1 MDSYQIFRL
10 IDSILPFEACL
21 YHQVLPIAIEGS
33 RLRLGMVDP
42 DDLTALNYVRQLL
55 AYVNCSLI
63 PQPIS
68 AEAHKSMLSAYL
80 NYTDKSKNSPGEN
93 NYNTSKLTKNEVD
106 RPLKPPPEKDTS
118 KPNTEEN
125 NHASNL
131 IKNEVDRPLKPPAEN
146 NISQTKS
153 DNISAIQPTVN
164 TEEEKIKS
172 AIQDIIN
179 SLPVLE
185 VKTDHVSSPMEVLA
199 TLPPPQLLK
208 ELLGRVVTG
217 GIGRLHFERHPE
229 QGRILWSQ
237 NGVLQ
242 SVLENLPLNVFQ
254 CVINEL
260 KILTHLPLIPIQNPK
275 QVELARRYQES
286 EILVRLRIMIG
297 NHGEEATL
305 QVLRGAA
312 LKFYQQQYLEN
323 ISRDALRHAQQLY
336 HKIKEMRDRSLRYPY
351 LNISQLEVLPALQQL
366 IQGVNQNMND
376 IKALPASDTS
386 KKN

>member
-1 MDSYQIFRL
+1 MESYQIFGL

-21 YHQVLPIAIEGS
+21 YYQVLPIAIEGS

-68 AEAHKSMLSAYL
+68 SETHKSMLSAYL
-80 NYTDKSKNSPGEN
+80 NYIDKSKQSSETN
-93 NYNTSKLTKNEVD
+93 NKSSKPTNTPAKNEAD
-106 RPLKPPPEKDTS
+106 RPLKSPPE
-118 KPNTEEN
+118 N
-125 NHASNL
+125 N
-131 IKNEVDRPLKPPAEN
+131 P
-146 NISQTKS
+146 ISPTNS
-153 DNISAIQPTVN
+153 DNINAIKSTV
-164 TEEEKIKS
+164 TTQEEKLKS
-172 AIQDIIN
+172 AIQDVIN

-199 TLPPPQLLK
+199 MLPPPHLLK

-217 GIGRLHFERHPE
+217 GIGRLHFERQSE

-242 SVLENLPLNVFQ
+242 SVLENLPLDVFQ

-275 QVELARRYQES
+275 QVEIERRYQES

-297 NHGEEATL
+297 NYGEEATL

-312 LKFYQQQYLEN
+312 LKFYQQQQLEN

-336 HKIKEMRDRSLRYPY
+336 HKIKEMRDRSLRHPH
-351 LNISQLEVLPALQQL
+351 LNITKLEVLPGLQQL
-366 IQGVNQNMND
+366 IQTINQNMD
-376 IKALPASDTS
+376 DMKALPASDSS
-386 KKN
+386 KKI